1 MLVVFLRILLAPS
14 LIAGASLAGRRWGNS
29 VSGWIVGL
37 PLTSGPIAV
46 ILALQYGPAFAAA
59 AAFGTMAGALTQ
71 GAFALAYAY
80 AARRSSWPIAV
91 AAACAAFAGATAA
104 FHLLH
109 PAPLTSYG
117 VVVVGLAMVIALL
130 RSRGDGGAGAAE
142 VRTGAPR
149 NDLPI
154 RMLLATAWVL
164 LLTGIAP
171 SIGAGLAG
179 MLSPFPMYGAILA
192 VFAHRQHG
200 PEAATDV
207 LRGMLYGLFGFAT
220 FFLCEGMLL
229 ERFGIGAAFA
239 AAVGS
244 ALLLQAGALFLLHRP
259 NRSILRADER
269 QT

>member
-1 MLVVFLRILLAPS
+1 MLVVLLRILLAPT

-37 PLTSGPIAV
+37 PLTSGPIAI
-46 ILALQYGPAFAAA
+46 ILALQYGPTFAAT

-71 GAFALAYAY
+71 GAFSLAYAY
-80 AARRSSWPIAV
+80 AARRAAWPLAF
-91 AAACAAFAGATAA
+91 AAACMAFAAATAA
-104 FHLLH
+104 FHLLQ

-117 VVVVGLAMVIALL
+117 VVVVGLATVIALL
-130 RSRGDGGAGAAE
+130 RPRGEGAAE
-142 VRTGAPR
+142 VRTAAPR
-149 NDLPI
+149 SDLPL

-200 PEAATDV
+200 AEAAVDV

-244 ALLLQAGALFLLHRP
+244 ALLLQAGALFLLRRAS
-259 NRSILRADER
+259 RSILRDDER
-269 QT
+269 HS